1 MSNGSVERSVTALVE
16 NEALWGNL
24 MDGERRQ
31 CVVWAEQKL
40 NEALERET
48 AYVRGILTTIN
59 QLMERDPLDRDDVLR
74 AVLGE

>member
-1 MSNGSVERSVTALVE
+1 
-16 NEALWGNL
+16 

>member
-1 MSNGSVERSVTALVE
+1 MRSGSVEGAVTGLVE

-31 CVVWAEQKL
+31 CMAWAERRL
-40 NEALERET
+40 SEALERET
-48 AYVRGILTTIN
+48 AYVRGVLSTLN
-59 QLMERDPLDRDDVLR
+59 QLMERDPLDRDDVIP